1 MSGLGAELCF
11 PGYGYCRQN
20 VCAFVLCPPRA
31 LALDPGVAGIELQ
44 LLEINSSYKDHG
56 IIESLR
62 LEKGSKI
69 A

>member
-1 MSGLGAELCF
+1 M
-11 PGYGYCRQN
+11 
-20 VCAFVLCPPRA
+20 CAFVLGPPRA